1 VEEEVRSVHGT
12 VVAVTGA
19 SSGIGRATVRAL
31 VNAGAKVVASARR
44 QGRLDDI
51 VREVGAENVV
61 AVAGDVIYPEVSE
74 RLVESAIER
83 FGRLDSLVAAAGVGM
98 YGGVLDHSDEELVEM
113 ASANYLG
120 TVWSVRAAVPRMK
133 EQGGGDIVVIASVA
147 GLCGGASE
155 AVYAGTK
162 AAQIIFTD
170 AVDRE
175 LRPLGIRAGTI
186 CPAAVNTEFALGKGR
201 TAGDPNLESVMVP
214 EDIAAAVLTTLRQ
227 PRRLR
232 TTRWA
237 MYSAS
242 EES

>member
-1 VEEEVRSVHGT
+1 MLFRS
-12 VVAVTGA
+12 
-19 SSGIGRATVRAL
+19 
-31 VNAGAKVVASARR
+31 ASARR

-147 GLCGGASE
+147 GLLGVNRSVVREGSGRPGSRDFVANHHGPGRARDGAGGLARRRRS
-155 AVYAGTK
+155 
-162 AAQIIFTD
+162 
-170 AVDRE
+170 
-175 LRPLGIRAGTI
+175 
-186 CPAAVNTEFALGKGR
+186 
-201 TAGDPNLESVMVP
+201 SVSVQK
-214 EDIAAAVLTTLRQ
+214 EWSR
-227 PRRLR
+227 
-232 TTRWA
+232 
-237 MYSAS
+237 
-242 EES
+242 